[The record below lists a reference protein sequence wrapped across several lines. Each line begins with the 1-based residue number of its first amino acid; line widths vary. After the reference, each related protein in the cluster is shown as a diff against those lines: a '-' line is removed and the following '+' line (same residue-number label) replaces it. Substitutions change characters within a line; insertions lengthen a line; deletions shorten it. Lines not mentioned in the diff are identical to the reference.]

1 MCSRLAMPP
10 STPIPSPIQ
19 AYLER
24 LHARHAGLCAGEV
37 ATYIP
42 ELAKADPNWFGIVL
56 ATTDGRLYEVGDTRQ
71 LFTIQS
77 ISKPIAYGLALED
90 RGRDAVLAK
99 VGVEP
104 SGEAFNSISLAPGT
118 GCPLNPM
125 INAGAIATT
134 GLIAGHSPEDRLA
147 RMLAVFSLYAGRPLG
162 IDETVYRSEKET
174 GHRNRAIGHM
184 LRNFDILADD
194 PDGPLDLYFRQ
205 CSIAVDCRDLAV
217 IAATLA
223 NGGLNPLT
231 GERAVSHDLVESVL
245 SVMTTCG
252 MYDFAGEWLYSV
264 GLPAKSGV
272 AGGVLA
278 VLPGQ
283 MGIGVFSPRL
293 DARGNSVRGVTVCR
307 DLSRDFNL
315 HSLRVPRAVRTALRA
330 RYSLT
335 GISSK
340 RVRTERERAVLD
352 AVGER
357 ARVYDLQGDLV
368 FPAIEAVLRRIVHA
382 QDELEVPIVDLRRVS
397 AIEPCVAPLLVELV
411 VACGERGKQVV
422 LVGADHHPSFLR
434 RFEELLTAADQWGRL
449 VTFPDLDPALEWA
462 ENRLLAAHGP
472 AGAGPTTV
480 SLAAHDLCRGLG
492 AHALARLEA
501 ALEVRRYPQGQVI
514 IRRGDPGDA
523 VYLLASGQ
531 VSVTLDLPNGQR
543 TRLSTLSPGMTFG
556 ELALVERSPRTAD
569 VRADTAVECF
579 VLSADALDRLGE
591 TEPGIRAGIL
601 QNLLRSVHRMVARLN
616 HEVATLTR

>member
-1 MCSRLAMPP
+1 MPATP
-10 STPIPSPIQ
+10 PIPSPIQ

-24 LHARHAGLCAGEV
+24 LHARHAGLCDGEV

-42 ELAKADPNWFGIVL
+42 ELAKADPGWFGIAL
-56 ATTDGRLYEVGDTRQ
+56 ATTDGRIYEVGDTRQ

-77 ISKPIAYGLALED
+77 ISKPITYGLALED
-90 RGRDAVLAK
+90 RGRDAVLAR

-134 GLIAGHSPEDRLA
+134 GLVAGHSPEDRLA
-147 RMLAVFSLYAGRPLG
+147 RLLAIFSLYAGRPLG
-162 IDETVYRSEKET
+162 IDEAVYRSEKET

-184 LRNFDILADD
+184 LRNFDILTDD

-315 HSLRVPRAVRTALRA
+315 HFLRVPRSARTALRA

-335 GISSK
+335 GVSSK
-340 RVRTERERAVLD
+340 RVRSERERAVLD

-357 ARVYDLQGDLV
+357 ARIYDLQGDLA
-368 FPAIEAVLRRIVHA
+368 FAAIEAVVRRIVHA
-382 QDELEVPIVDLRRVS
+382 QDELEVAIVDLRRVS
-397 AIEPCVAPLLVELV
+397 AIEPCAAGLLVEL
-411 VACGERGKQVV
+411 AIGCGERGKQLV
-422 LVGADHHPSFLR
+422 LVGAERHPGFLR
-434 RFEELLTAADQWGRL
+434 RFDELLTAADQWGRL

-462 ENRLLAAHGP
+462 ENRLVAAHGP
-472 AGAGPTTV
+472 PGGAPAAV
-480 SLAAHDLCRGLG
+480 PLAAHDLCRGLD
-492 AHALARLEA
+492 AAALAHLEA
-501 ALEVRRYPQGQVI
+501 ALERQRYSQGQVI
-514 IRRGDPGDA
+514 LRRGDPGDA
-523 VYLLASGQ
+523 VYLLTAGQ
-531 VSVTLDLPNGQR
+531 VSVTLDIPNGQR

-556 ELALVERSPRTAD
+556 ELALVDRSARTAD
-569 VRADTAVECF
+569 VRADTPVECL
-579 VLSADALDRLGE
+579 VLSATALDRLGE
-591 TEPGIRAGIL
+591 AEPGIKTGIL